1 MVQIQKSRAKQD
13 TEDVEHWPTLNTVIM
28 VENVLKKHEDS
39 VMSVAELKRKLPRQV
54 NHNTLMVILKY
65 LEQSNKILVSLR
77 GITWIH
83 NTNPNLRQAVLKGLE
98 I

>member
-1 MVQIQKSRAKQD
+1 M
-13 TEDVEHWPTLNTVIM
+13 
-28 VENVLKKHEDS
+28 
-39 VMSVAELKRKLPRQV
+39 LPRQV

-65 LEQSNKILVSLR
+65 LEESNKILATLS

-83 NTNPNLRQAVLKGLE
+83 NSNPKMKKAITEGLE